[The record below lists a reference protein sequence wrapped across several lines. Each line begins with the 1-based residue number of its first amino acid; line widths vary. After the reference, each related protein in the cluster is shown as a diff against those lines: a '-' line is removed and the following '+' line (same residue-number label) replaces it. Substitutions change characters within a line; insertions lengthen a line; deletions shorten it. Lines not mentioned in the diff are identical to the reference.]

1 VIRSEV
7 ESPFGDEDIEEVPL
21 PRAPLVRV
29 IAQVQFPKILSL
41 DTDAGVAAV
50 QAALRSQYPILQQQQ
65 TVGVL
70 ITSDGVAAG
79 GQQQTA
85 TVWRLQTKAG
95 DWTVSLGSS
104 FVALDTV
111 AYTSRDDF
119 CSRLDEVLDVIGR
132 LVEPIVAERVGLRYT
147 NRVDDPDQF
156 ASLAG
161 LVRPEVL
168 GGHSIALPQGVTLQ
182 HSLCES
188 IYNFDGGQLLARWG
202 VVPAGAILDPGLS
215 AVDRRSWILDLD
227 VFHVGRVDFEVSD
240 LSATVREFAVRAYRF
255 FRWAVSDEFLHE
267 AGGEQ

>member
-1 VIRSEV
+1 M

-21 PRAPLVRV
+21 SHAPLVRV
-29 IAQVQFPKILSL
+29 ITQVQFPKILSL
-41 DTDAGVAAV
+41 ETDAGVAAV
-50 QAALRSQYPILQQQQ
+50 QAALRAKYPILEQQQ

-70 ITSDGVAAG
+70 ISPEGVTAG
-79 GQQQTA
+79 GQQSA
-85 TVWRLQTKAG
+85 TVWRLQTKAS

-147 NRVDDPDQF
+147 NRVDAPEQF
-156 ASLAG
+156 ASLTE

-188 IYNFDGGQLLARWG
+188 IYNFDEGQLLARWG
-202 VVPAGAILDPGLS
+202 VVPAGAVLDPGLS
-215 AVDRRSWILDLD
+215 AVERRSWILDLD
-227 VFHVGRVDFEVSD
+227 VFHVGRVDFDVRD
-240 LSATVREFAVRAYRF
+240 LSATVRGFAARAYRF
-255 FRWAVSDEFLHE
+255 FRWAVSDEFLRE
-267 AGGEQ
+267 SRGDQ